1 MLKAKYQSEVT
12 QLAGLYHVC
21 THLCQ
26 YPFQL
31 LCRTAG
37 RNSNLFLLN
46 NWTYIKPAR
55 QKRFRKHLLTG
66 EAEA

>member
-1 MLKAKYQSEVT
+1 MLEAKYQSEGM

-31 LCRTAG
+31 LCCTVG

-55 QKRFRKHLLTG
+55 QKTYNLTG